1 MAEEFIDP
9 DSYFSLSPVEMG
21 NERNAITA
29 AVAGIVSGII
39 KVPEG
44 VISLG
49 KYGYYLEHLNNLN

>member
-29 AVAGIVSGII
+29 AVASGGN
-39 KVPEG
+39 KNFALFSAAKTLPVPF
-44 VISLG
+44 
-49 KYGYYLEHLNNLN
+49 NLSA

>member
-29 AVAGIVSGII
+29 AVAGIASGII

-44 VISLG
+44 VVSLAAVILDRA
-49 KYGYYLEHLNNLN
+49 KRCCA